1 MGLTEEFVVLRAPCT
16 IPFRKDEGVP
26 PPLSVFHGEYSPHS
40 LLIAEANWTQEK
52 SEDKVPMQSRG
63 TLVTPVKDPNGM
75 GLVWEGFLVA
85 YGSELPALERASREV
100 EVSAGLGAREQD
112 TPGQNGVHRAEPVGP
127 QEPSRFFDK
136 EGIHE
141 AGVGLQPPRE
151 GLNLPKAL
159 HGSSHP
165 TWAEASGIPLHATAS

>member
-85 YGSELPALERASREV
+85 VGMVLNCLRWKEPAGKWKCQQAWGPGSRTLQGRTEYTELSL
-100 EVSAGLGAREQD
+100 
-112 TPGQNGVHRAEPVGP
+112 
-127 QEPSRFFDK
+127 
-136 EGIHE
+136 
-141 AGVGLQPPRE
+141 
-151 GLNLPKAL
+151 
-159 HGSSHP
+159 
-165 TWAEASGIPLHATAS
+165 